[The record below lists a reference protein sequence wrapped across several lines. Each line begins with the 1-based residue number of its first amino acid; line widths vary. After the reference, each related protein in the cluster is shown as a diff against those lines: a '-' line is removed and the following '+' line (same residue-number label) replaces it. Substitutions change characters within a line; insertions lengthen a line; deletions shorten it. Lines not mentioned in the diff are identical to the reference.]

1 MKKKT
6 AKKLVLARE
15 TLRPLGV
22 LVHARGG
29 TDVPPTVACAPTDT
43 CTVPSNGCFT
53 SACESRIQ
61 ACFNPSRTDC
71 L

>member
-1 MKKKT
+1 MKKKKM
-6 AKKLVLARE
+6 KKLVLAKE
-15 TLRPLGV
+15 TLRPLET
-22 LVHARGG
+22 LAHARGG
-29 TDVPPTVACAPTDT
+29 TDNPTDT
-43 CTVPSNGCFT
+43 CTWPSDGCFT